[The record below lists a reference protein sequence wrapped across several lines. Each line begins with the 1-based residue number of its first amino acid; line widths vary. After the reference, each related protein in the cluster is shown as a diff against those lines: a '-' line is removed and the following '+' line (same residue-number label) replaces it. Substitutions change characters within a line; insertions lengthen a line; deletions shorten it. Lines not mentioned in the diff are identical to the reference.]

1 MKSTKIVCTIG
12 PSSQDKEVLTK
23 MIKSGMNVAR
33 LNMSHGD
40 HSFHKK
46 TIDLIRNLSE
56 RLKTHIAILMDL
68 QGPKIR
74 TGKLV
79 KETVVLKKGDI
90 ITLTT
95 DEIVG
100 DWERLSINY
109 KQLPEEATKGEKIY
123 LDDGNIELKV
133 IDVKGNDIVCKIVE
147 GGVIRSYR
155 GVNLPDTKIKT
166 PSLTEK
172 DLNDLEFGIDEGVD
186 FVALSFV
193 RKPDDIYDLRQR
205 IESKGANIPI
215 IAKIEKPEAIKN
227 IDKIINASDGIMVA
241 RGDLGAE
248 TSPQDVPILQ
258 KMIIK
263 KCNDAGK
270 PVITATQMLESMISH
285 PRPTR
290 AEASDVANAIF
301 DGTDAVMLSGET
313 ALGKYPVNAVKVMTN
328 IAKKVENEMKREH
341 ILPEIKFDLKN
352 NDTIVDAVCYSAC
365 QVSAMVKSKYIV
377 AFTLSGR
384 TAANISRYRPPVN
397 ILAMSPEDYVL
408 RRMGLYWGVYGVKIE
423 KVHDTEELFDKAE
436 VILVKE
442 KFCKEGDNVIL
453 VGGVPVLS
461 NEPTNMIKVHQVK
474 LDKKNI

>member
-12 PSSQDKEVLTK
+12 PSSQKRDILTR
-23 MIKSGMNVAR
+23 MIRSGMNIAR

-40 HSFHKK
+40 HSYHKQS
-46 TIDLIRNLSE
+46 IELIREVSD
-56 RLKTHIAILMDL
+56 RLRTYTAILMDL

-79 KETVVLKKGDI
+79 KETVILKKGDI
-90 ITLTT
+90 LTLTT
-95 DEIVG
+95 DDIEG
-100 DWERLSINY
+100 DWEKLSINY
-109 KQLPEEATKGEKIY
+109 KKLPQEATKGEKIY

-133 IDVKGNDIVCKIVE
+133 IDIKDNEVICKIVE

-155 GVNLPDTKIKT
+155 GVNLPDTKIST

-172 DLNDLEFGIDEGVD
+172 DLEDLEFGLEEDVD
-186 FVALSFV
+186 FIALSFV
-193 RKPDDIYDLRQR
+193 RKPEDIIDLRRR
-205 IESKGANIPI
+205 IKERSKNIPI

-227 IDKIINASDGIMVA
+227 IDKIIEVADGIMVA

-263 KCNDAGK
+263 KCNNAGK

-313 ALGKYPVNAVKVMTN
+313 ALGNYPVEAVKVMASISN
-328 IAKKVENEMKREH
+328 KVESEMKKEK
-341 ILPEIKFDLKN
+341 ILPELKP
-352 NDTIVDAVCYSAC
+352 DIRSGDSISDAISYSAC

-384 TAANISRYRPPVN
+384 TAANISKYRPPIN
-397 ILAMSPEDYVL
+397 ILAMSPEEHVL
-408 RRMGLYWGVYGVKIE
+408 RRMSIYWGVYGVRIE
-423 KVHDTEELFDKAE
+423 RVTTTEQLLNKAE
-436 VILVKE
+436 LILVKE
-442 KFCKEGDNVIL
+442 KYCKEGENVIF
-453 VGGVPVLS
+453 VGGVPVMS
-461 NEPTNMIKVHQVK
+461 KEPTNMIKVHQVK
-474 LDKKNI
+474 LGQKNI